1 MEQANVEPTIPEQP
15 LEIPGT
21 NEPVVQ
27 PTLGNPEGSAEQQPT
42 TTDGGVVPPS
52 PEEQPKPEEK
62 KPKEDHYARRLNR
75 FMNKAAEL
83 EAQNLALQAQILR
96 SGKQTEGAPS
106 EPQKPVRDN
115 FASDDDYIQAQVDF
129 QISKKL
135 PEIQQRVQQATQQ
148 NTAVTVFQTRENELR
163 KQNPD
168 YDDIIAEASHIPI
181 KNQIIADAIMMSDI
195 GPDIRF
201 HLAQNPEIMEKL
213 NGMHPAKAAT
223 EIGKIE
229 SQLSNPRSA
238 PAPVRPRAPA
248 PIRSV
253 VSNGVTVTVNP
264 ESMSMEDYVKYRNK
278 ARRDLGRVY

>member
-1 MEQANVEPTIPEQP
+1 MDQANVEPTTPEQALP
-15 LEIPGT
+15 IPGGT
-21 NEPVVQ
+21 EPVVQ
-27 PTLGNPEGSAEQQPT
+27 PTLGNPEGAEETT

-52 PEEQPKPEEK
+52 PEIQPEVK

-83 EAQNLALQAQILR
+83 EAQNLALQAQILGA
-96 SGKQTEGAPS
+96 GKQPGNAQA
-106 EPQKPVRDN
+106 EPQKPAREN

-148 NTAVTVFQTRENELR
+148 NAVLSSFQVRENELR

-201 HLAQNPEIMEKL
+201 HLAQNPDMMDKL
-213 NGMHPAKAAT
+213 NSMHPARAAV

-229 SQLSNPRSA
+229 AQLSVPKTA
-238 PAPVRPRAPA
+238 TAPVRTVTRAPA

-253 VSNGVTVTVNP
+253 ISNGVTVTTDP
-264 ESMSMEDYVKYRNK
+264 EKMSMDEYMRSRNK
-278 ARRDLGRVY
+278 ARRELGRPY